1 MVTYFCYSCE
11 PLNHQVMRN
20 AQVTMLW
27 FCKTQSLF
35 LYQCS
40 RALWLTDHQNNM
52 EECRVFGVSG
62 YLCLYDQTADRY
74 DDQCK
79 ALLWNGRKR
88 SSFFTKRLRSP
99 ASYFWLY
106 WWFRFNSEFGK
117 IQRIC
122 DLTASQSNVCKRG
135 LVCYCPSFTS
145 LKWMSLCL
153 SELCVEKE
161 DYKQI
166 E

>member
-20 AQVTMLW
+20 AQVTVLW

-88 SSFFTKRLRSP
+88 SRFLVVLMVPFQLRVWKNP
-99 ASYFWLY
+99 T
-106 WWFRFNSEFGK
+106 
-117 IQRIC
+117 
-122 DLTASQSNVCKRG
+122 DLWSDCQPIKCLQAG
-135 LVCYCPSFTS
+135 TS
-145 LKWMSLCL
+145 LLLSIIHFIEMNESLFIWVVCGKRRL
-153 SELCVEKE
+153 
-161 DYKQI
+161 
-166 E
+166 